1 MTSIA
6 SIRKDS
12 PPEPGTRR
20 RVRLLAALPI
30 LLALTVV
37 VAAASLAIGANSLD
51 LGVVIDGLTNPDPAN
66 PDHAIVQARIPR
78 TAAALLVGAAL
89 GLAGA
94 VLQGLT
100 RNPLADPG
108 ILGLNGGAALAV
120 VVGIATFGIGSI
132 NATLWWAF
140 AGAGIA
146 AVLVYF
152 VASLGRGG
160 ASPLSLALAGAA
172 LNAAFLSVVQFLII
186 VSQSSLEAFRQWS
199 VGSVALREWSSL
211 TPAIPFLVA
220 GLLVCLGCARW
231 LNGLALGEDTAR
243 GLGQNVALTRIVG
256 GIGVVLLGGAATAAV
271 GPIAFLGLVVPH
283 AVRALVGSDYRRVL
297 PLSLLG
303 GAVLLTTA
311 DVVGRV
317 IAPPGEVQVAVMTA
331 VIGIPVFLWL
341 VRRRKAVEL

>member
-1 MTSIA
+1 MTSVA

-20 RVRLLAALPI
+20 RVRLFAALPI
-30 LLALTVV
+30 LLTLTVV
-37 VAAASLAIGANSLD
+37 VAAASLAIGANSLE
-51 LGVVIDGLTNPDPAN
+51 LGVVLDGLTNPDAAN

-94 VLQGLT
+94 VLQGMT

-211 TPAIPFLVA
+211 APAIPFLVA
-220 GLLVCLGCARW
+220 GLLICLGCARW

-256 GIGVVLLGGAATAAV
+256 GIGVVLLSGAATAAV

-331 VIGIPVFLWL
+331 MIGIPVFLWL